1 VNPTLR
7 STPAGI
13 RLPIRWLASV
23 VLSLLVAGCASSPTL
38 RSEVVRFHAWQG
50 AEPLSFAFRPT
61 PQQAGSL
68 EHRSYEQLVRER
80 LLALGFS
87 EADAAVARYRV
98 VLDYRATPEPFRS
111 TEYWPP
117 VPMGPIPGVWGPGP
131 WLGPRP
137 YPPYGRYSPWWGVP
151 PMPIVRESTVY
162 RHQLRVDLLDARAA
176 ADAGRTVFESR
187 ASAIASI
194 ESMPRLMP
202 GLVAA
207 VFSEFPGENG
217 STRRVEV
224 PLPQPVER

>member
-1 VNPTLR
+1 MDPTLR
-7 STPAGI
+7 SQPA
-13 RLPIRWLASV
+13 RVALPARWLASIAWA
-23 VLSLLVAGCASSPTL
+23 LLLAGCASAPTL

-61 PQQAGSL
+61 ALQAGSL

-80 LLALGFS
+80 LLALGFF

-98 VLDYRATPEPFRS
+98 ALDYRATPEPFRS

-117 VPMGPIPGVWGPGP
+117 VPMGTIPGVWGPGP

-137 YPPYGRYSPWWGVP
+137 YYPYGRYSPWWGVP
-151 PMPIVRESTVY
+151 PTPIVRESTVY
-162 RHQLRVDLLDARAA
+162 RHQLRVDLVDTRAGA
-176 ADAGRTVFESR
+176 QAGGTVFESR

-207 VFSEFPGENG
+207 VFLEFPGENG

-224 PLPQPVER
+224 PLPEPVER